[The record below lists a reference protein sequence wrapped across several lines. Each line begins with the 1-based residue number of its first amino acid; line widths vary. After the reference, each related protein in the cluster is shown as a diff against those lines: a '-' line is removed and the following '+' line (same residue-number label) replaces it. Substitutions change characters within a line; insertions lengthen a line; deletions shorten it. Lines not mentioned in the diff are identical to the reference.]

1 MDTNE
6 KQNQPGIPQ
15 REGILMVYKNLLYNE
30 DSFVDLVTNP
40 IGYDLQMREADYER
54 IKDFNIISK
63 LIHNESTEEKQRLII
78 RSILSE
84 IDLYITKMDKT
95 KVLNK
100 EYPAFLILLKLFKE
114 DVVLKYAYLLDS
126 TSSSTKAISQPQPK
140 IQWLG
145 KTNLLA
151 TLIYDLW
158 QGQDGK
164 EKGKPN
170 SKPMIKADKKDLEAL
185 LLNNFLDKDGN
196 TLSISTVSDYL
207 NSSKPE
213 KRAKIGARIELEL

>member
-6 KQNQPGIPQ
+6 KQNQSGIPH
-15 REGILMVYKNLLYNE
+15 REGILIVYKNLLYNE

-40 IGYDLQMREADYER
+40 IGYDLQMREAEYER
-54 IKDFNIISK
+54 LKDFNIISK
-63 LIHNESTEEKQRLII
+63 LIHSESTEEKQRL
-78 RSILSE
+78 SIQSVLSE
-84 IDLYITKMDKT
+84 IDLYITRINENKT
-95 KVLNK
+95 LNK
-100 EYPAFLILLKLFKE
+100 EYPAFLTLLKSFKE

-126 TSSSTKAISQPQPK
+126 ASSSTEVFSQPQPK

-158 QGQDGK
+158 QGQNGK
-164 EKGKPN
+164 EKGNPN

-196 TLSISTVSDYL
+196 TLSASTVSDYL

-213 KRAKIGARIELEL
+213 KRAKRGARIELDL

>member
-1 MDTNE
+1 
-6 KQNQPGIPQ
+6 
-15 REGILMVYKNLLYNE
+15 L
-30 DSFVDLVTNP
+30 
-40 IGYDLQMREADYER
+40 
-54 IKDFNIISK
+54 
-63 LIHNESTEEKQRLII
+63 
-78 RSILSE
+78 SIQSVLSE
-84 IDLYITKMDKT
+84 IDLYITRINENKT
-95 KVLNK
+95 LNK
-100 EYPAFLILLKLFKE
+100 EYPAFLTLLKSFKE

-126 TSSSTKAISQPQPK
+126 ASSSTEVFSQPQPK

-158 QGQDGK
+158 QGQNGK
-164 EKGKPN
+164 EKGNPN

-196 TLSISTVSDYL
+196 TLSASTVSDYL

-213 KRAKIGARIELEL
+213 KRAKRGARIELDL